1 MNEGAAGVD
10 LLGSELMGEPQVFLF
25 TLSYFIIVSLLV
37 LTFLAVLPPPPK
49 SSKYREGTDFFYQD
63 GVCVG

>member
-37 LTFLAVLPPPPK
+37 LTFLAVPPPPSLLNIGK
-49 SSKYREGTDFFYQD
+49 ELISFTRMGY
-63 GVCVG
+63 V